1 MKRRLLLLLLP
12 LVAIAGVIAFTG
24 DGDDG
29 ASAAALVDPGGK
41 PGAVP
46 KRPNVVMI
54 IMDEFP
60 GDSLLG
66 PNRRIDPVRYPNF
79 AALAG
84 NATWF
89 PNAFTRYDSTPKAV
103 PLLMDGKRPFKGED
117 ADPRDHPHSIFEMFG
132 RHRYSIHD
140 SEEATA
146 ICPRRWCRNA
156 RSRRPAIVPHL
167 NRGRPQRLEGWTGS
181 IKRGRR
187 PVFWLKHVL
196 LPHGPYLFLPSG
208 AETRSGARD
217 LVPGMNSPAGFH
229 DSFLTQHNYQRYLLQ
244 LGYMDRE
251 LGKLLRRLVRLK
263 MF

>member
-12 LVAIAGVIAFTG
+12 LVAIAGVIAFSG

-29 ASAAALVDPGGK
+29 ASAALVDPGGT
-41 PGAVP
+41 PGKIP

-66 PNRRIDPVRYPNF
+66 RGGRIDAARYPNF

-103 PLLMDGKRPFKGED
+103 PLIMDGRRPFKGEA
-117 ADPRDHPHSIFEMFG
+117 ADPRDHPHSIFELFG
-132 RHRYSIHD
+132 RRGYSIHA

-156 RSRRPAIVPHL
+156 RGRRPGILRHL
-167 NRGRPQRLEGWTGS
+167 NRG
-181 IKRGRR
+181 
-187 PVFWLKHVL
+187 
-196 LPHGPYLFLPSG
+196 
-208 AETRSGARD
+208 
-217 LVPGMNSPAGFH
+217 
-229 DSFLTQHNYQRYLLQ
+229 
-244 LGYMDRE
+244 
-251 LGKLLRRLVRLK
+251 
-263 MF
+263 